1 MDISTWNTPL
11 SYIGLATLAYT
22 TFKFIRSATP
32 FLLPSSLDRYNRTK
46 NNWAL
51 VTGASDGIGF
61 GFSEELCARGFNVI
75 LHGRNR
81 AKLETRA
88 QELTA
93 QFPTRQVQ
101 IVVRDVIGLTDE
113 VDGIATEVRSIL
125 AAQGAGAGGGGQ
137 LSVLVNNVGGEI
149 RPYTVLSD
157 YLFEEVDRTIAVNA
171 GFTAQI
177 TRVLLPLLEVGDG
190 GVILNISSVSAIGM
204 PYISVYSAAKG
215 FVDSFTKALEAECKA
230 ERRGVEVLG
239 LRVGQ
244 VRTAGFDVKPGLFVP
259 DARTLA
265 SAGLNRIGC
274 GRVIV
279 WAYFWHW
286 LQGLSVDLLPRS
298 MVMRIS
304 SNTLMA
310 LKKEEEEK
318 AKRR

>member
-1 MDISTWNTPL
+1 MDITPWQTPL

-22 TFKFIRSATP
+22 TFKFTRSATT
-32 FLLPSSLDRYNRTK
+32 FLLPTSLDTYNRTK

-51 VTGASDGIGF
+51 VTGSSDGIGF

-81 AKLETRA
+81 SKLETRA
-88 QELTA
+88 AELK
-93 QFPTRQVQ
+93 VQ
-101 IVVRDVIGLTDE
+101 YPNRRVEIVVRDVVGLTADVDE
-113 VDGIATEVRSIL
+113 IGGEVKAIL
-125 AAQGAGAGGGGQ
+125 EAQGGE
-137 LSVLVNNVGGEI
+137 LSVLINNVGGEI

-157 YLFEEVDRTIAVNA
+157 YCFEDVEKTIAMNA
-171 GFTAQI
+171 GFMTQI
-177 TRVLLPLLEVGDG
+177 TRVLLPILETGDG
-190 GVILNISSVSAIGM
+190 GLVLNVSSVSAVGM
-204 PYISVYSAAKG
+204 PYISVYASTKG
-215 FVDSFTKALEAECKA
+215 FVDTFTKALEAECKA
-230 ERRGVEVLG
+230 EKRKVEVLG

-244 VRTAGFDVKPGLFVP
+244 VKTAGFDVQAGLFVP
-259 DARTLA
+259 NARTLA
-265 SAGLNRIGC
+265 SAGLNRVGC

-298 MVMRIS
+298 VLMMIS
-304 SNTLMA
+304 SKTLMA

>member
-1 MDISTWNTPL
+1 MDLSPWQTPL

-22 TFKFIRSATP
+22 TLKFTRSATT
-32 FLLPSSLDRYNRTK
+32 FLLPTSLNTYNRTK

-61 GFSEELCARGFNVI
+61 GFSQELCARGFNVI

-88 QELTA
+88 AELRA
-93 QFPTRQVQ
+93 EFPTRRVE
-101 IVVRDVIGLTDE
+101 IVVRDVVGLTVDVDE
-113 VDGIATEVRSIL
+113 IAVEVKCIL
-125 AAQGAGAGGGGQ
+125 EAQGGE
-137 LSVLVNNVGGEI
+137 LSVLINNVGGEV

-157 YLFEEVDRTIAVNA
+157 YSFEEVERTISMNA
-171 GFTAQI
+171 GFMTQI
-177 TRVLLPLLEVGDG
+177 TRVLLPVLEAGSG
-190 GVILNISSVSAIGM
+190 AVITNVSSVSAFGM
-204 PYISVYSAAKG
+204 PYISVYASTKG
-215 FVDSFTKALEAECKA
+215 FVDTFTKALEAECKA
-230 ERRGVEVLG
+230 EKRNIEVLG

-244 VRTAGFDVKPGLFVP
+244 VKTAGFDVQAGLFVP

-265 SAGLNRIGC
+265 SAGLNRVGC

-286 LQGLSVDLLPRS
+286 LQGLSFDILPRS
-298 MVMRIS
+298 MLMMIS
-304 SNTLMA
+304 SKKLMA

-318 AKRR
+318 AKNR